1 MRPNISITLIT
12 PHVTIE
18 RYSELTGLSIDTIN
32 DMLADGRV
40 LRHRLRKDK
49 KREKVMINIAA
60 MTVSMASGPRSLRA
74 GSARTQSSGRWFAR
88 PLTFSRRQPTRAL
101 APLGLVAITV
111 PLLKK
116 RTRQGANYRAAKN
129 LQRCRTTKT

>member
-18 RYSELTGLSIDTIN
+18 RYSELTGLFIDTIN
-32 DMLADGRV
+32 DMLADGRL

-60 MTVSMASGPRSLRA
+60 MTVDALSDCNVTIWWEPMKTYWFSIGPMPTAAMRSVPQRRSGS
-74 GSARTQSSGRWFAR
+74 GYSAEWHHSPCSWPKGGQIST
-88 PLTFSRRQPTRAL
+88 P
-101 APLGLVAITV
+101 
-111 PLLKK
+111 K
-116 RTRQGANYRAAKN
+116 
-129 LQRCRTTKT
+129 CR

>member
-32 DMLADGRV
+32 DMLADGRL

-60 MTVSMASGPRSLRA
+60 MTVD
-74 GSARTQSSGRWFAR
+74 
-88 PLTFSRRQPTRAL
+88 AL
-101 APLGLVAITV
+101 SDSNVTI
-111 PLLKK
+111 
-116 RTRQGANYRAAKN
+116 N
-129 LQRCRTTKT
+129 

>member
-1 MRPNISITLIT
+1 MKPNISITLIT

-32 DMLADGRV
+32 DMLADGRL

-60 MTVSMASGPRSLRA
+60 MTVD
-74 GSARTQSSGRWFAR
+74 
-88 PLTFSRRQPTRAL
+88 AL
-101 APLGLVAITV
+101 SDCNVTI
-111 PLLKK
+111 
-116 RTRQGANYRAAKN
+116 N
-129 LQRCRTTKT
+129 

>member
-18 RYSELTGLSIDTIN
+18 RYSELTGSSIDTIN
-32 DMLADGRV
+32 DMLGDGRL

-60 MTVSMASGPRSLRA
+60 MTVD
-74 GSARTQSSGRWFAR
+74 
-88 PLTFSRRQPTRAL
+88 AL
-101 APLGLVAITV
+101 SDCNVTI
-111 PLLKK
+111 
-116 RTRQGANYRAAKN
+116 N
-129 LQRCRTTKT
+129 

>member
-18 RYSELTGLSIDTIN
+18 RYSDLTGLSIDTIN
-32 DMLADGRV
+32 DMLADGRL

-60 MTVSMASGPRSLRA
+60 MTVD
-74 GSARTQSSGRWFAR
+74 
-88 PLTFSRRQPTRAL
+88 AL
-101 APLGLVAITV
+101 SDCNVTI
-111 PLLKK
+111 
-116 RTRQGANYRAAKN
+116 N
-129 LQRCRTTKT
+129 